1 VTTPARVLA
10 IATKFGTD
18 HYKEGNNNDSIF
30 GRWYGLNFQPWCA
43 MFVSYCFNMAGAG
56 ELVNVSTKKG
66 FASCTAAVAG
76 FKKRKQLIKTVHAR
90 PGDIVFFNF
99 DKNPDADHV
108 GIVISNDLK
117 SKVLHC
123 IEGNTI
129 NPSGAGVQSNGDG
142 VYFKTRPY
150 RLVVAVARPKWTSLP
165 EPTPVDDE
173 PVKVTPKRVVK
184 KAVVKPAPKPAAKP
198 AVKKN
203 PSKTYVVQAGD
214 SYWKI
219 ADDHNLEFKKLQ
231 QLNKSKALHPG
242 DVIRLN

>member
-1 VTTPARVLA
+1 
-10 IATKFGTD
+10 
-18 HYKEGNNNDSIF
+18 
-30 GRWYGLNFQPWCA
+30 
-43 MFVSYCFNMAGAG
+43 MAGAG
-56 ELVNVSTKKG
+56 ELVAVSTKKG
-66 FASCTAAVAG
+66 FASCTAAVSA

-90 PGDIVFFNF
+90 PGDIVFMNF
-99 DKNPDADHV
+99 DSNPDADHV

-129 NPSGAGVQSNGDG
+129 NPSGAGAQSNGDG

-173 PVKVTPKRVVK
+173 PVKVTPKPVVK
-184 KAVVKPAPKPAAKP
+184 KAPVKVAPKPA
-198 AVKKN
+198 VKTV
-203 PSKTYVVQAGD
+203 SKTYVVKSGD
-214 SYWKI
+214 SYWQI
-219 ADDHNLEFKKLQ
+219 AEDHKLDFKKLQ
-231 QLNKSKALHPG
+231 KINKSKALHPG